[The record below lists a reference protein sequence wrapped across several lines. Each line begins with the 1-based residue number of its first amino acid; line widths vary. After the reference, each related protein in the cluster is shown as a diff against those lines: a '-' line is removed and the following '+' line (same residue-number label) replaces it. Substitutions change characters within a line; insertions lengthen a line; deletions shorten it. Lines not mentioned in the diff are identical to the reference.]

1 MALEHQS
8 GTQGARARTMSL
20 LYVSNLDHFQTKVR
34 KEIKVWCQLTPALEF
49 ALRMKSPQ
57 KKPQLH
63 RQVQGHP
70 LDNISYTSQSGS
82 KTMPIQKAHYKVS
95 TLGFSTQITFFPQ
108 RII

>member
-1 MALEHQS
+1 MRPGAESLSWEAYQMALEHQS
-8 GTQGARARTMSL
+8 GTQGARARTMIL

-49 ALRMKSPQ
+49 ALCMKSPQ

-70 LDNISYTSQSGS
+70 LDKIS
-82 KTMPIQKAHYKVS
+82 
-95 TLGFSTQITFFPQ
+95 
-108 RII
+108 